1 MLRALGRKKSVSIM
15 LVWLMALQLVPLSL
29 LADDEKTA
37 IENVRFEVAGEL
49 VYIHYDLLG
58 PADRIHKISVALFR
72 QNDRLFVYQPVNITG
87 DVGTIVFPGKG
98 RRITWDFT
106 KEFPEGLTG
115 DDYYFIVETESEK
128 EEGISSLVWI
138 GGGVA
143 VAGVLAIV
151 LLSGGDSST
160 PPSTGGFPVPPG
172 RP

>member
-1 MLRALGRKKSVSIM
+1 MLRALGRKRSIASV
-15 LVWLMALQLVPLSL
+15 LVWLMVLQLAPLSL
-29 LADDEKTA
+29 LADEESTA

-49 VYIHYDLLG
+49 VYIYYDLVG
-58 PADRIHKISVALFR
+58 PADRIHKIGVTLYRES
-72 QNDRLFVYQPVNITG
+72 DRNFLYGPVNITG

-106 KEFPEGLTG
+106 KEFPEGLAG
-115 DDYYFIVETESEK
+115 DDYFFVIETETEK
-128 EEGISSLVWI
+128 KEGISSLIWI

-160 PPSTGGFPVPPG
+160 PSSTAGFPPPPG

>member
-1 MLRALGRKKSVSIM
+1 MLRALGQKRSVPIM
-15 LVWLMALQLVPLSL
+15 LIWLMALQLVPLSL
-29 LADDEKTA
+29 LANDERTA

-49 VYIHYDLLG
+49 VYVHYDLVG
-58 PADRIHKISVALFR
+58 PADRIHKISLSLLRVG
-72 QNDRLFVYQPVNITG
+72 DRLFVYQPVNITG

-115 DDYYFIVETESEK
+115 DDYYFVVETEK
-128 EEGISSLVWI
+128 EEEQGISSLLWI

-160 PPSTGGFPVPPG
+160 PPATAGFPAPPG

>member
-1 MLRALGRKKSVSIM
+1 M
-15 LVWLMALQLVPLSL
+15 LVLLMALQLIPLPL
-29 LADDEKTA
+29 LANEERTA

-49 VYIHYDLLG
+49 VYVHYDLVG
-58 PADRIHKISVALFR
+58 PADQIHKISVALFR
-72 QNDRLFVYQPVNITG
+72 ESDRLFVYYPVNITG

-115 DDYYFIVETESEK
+115 EDYYFVVETEVEEK
-128 EEGISSLVWI
+128 EGISSLVWI

-160 PPSTGGFPVPPG
+160 PPVTTGFPAPPG